1 MIDTTASAKTPWL
14 RYAIFVLTGLQIA
27 LFVFVELDFLL
38 RSSQMDMITR
48 SMNRDFSILLIIPFA
63 LMTLPALVLAV
74 MRRWLVLALILA
86 ILPIATVSA
95 FVATIT
101 FR

>member
-1 MIDTTASAKTPWL
+1 MIETTASPKTPWL

-38 RSSQMDMITR
+38 RAPQMDMITR

-63 LMTLPALVLAV
+63 LLTLPALVLAV

-86 ILPIATVSA
+86 ILPIAMVSA
-95 FVATIT
+95 FVGMIT
-101 FR
+101 LR